1 MNSKFL
7 RCIAY
12 SLVTIPTELFPGHL
26 QTLVITFFLCYLPYI
41 RIKCGK
47 YALKYG
53 MSSCETD
60 MKRRNCYTHQDI
72 YRENYKFGSTN
83 S

>member
-1 MNSKFL
+1 
-7 RCIAY
+7 
-12 SLVTIPTELFPGHL
+12 
-26 QTLVITFFLCYLPYI
+26 LVITFFLCYLPYI

-83 S
+83 SWIPNWTEKCSDPLNVNFGTH